1 MTYDIPC
8 QGLIFLF
15 KSILRNKKVYMKGAH
30 LNPAMPYQSDNI
42 ARTIGQI
49 TNTTCQRSKGSLFG
63 IKTKS

>member
-1 MTYDIPC
+1 
-8 QGLIFLF
+8 
-15 KSILRNKKVYMKGAH
+15 MKGAH